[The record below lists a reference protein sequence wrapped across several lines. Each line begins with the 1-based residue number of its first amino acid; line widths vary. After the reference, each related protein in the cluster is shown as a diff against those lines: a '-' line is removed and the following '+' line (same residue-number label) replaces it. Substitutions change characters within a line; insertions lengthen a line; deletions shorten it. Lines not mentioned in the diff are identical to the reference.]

1 MNYAQIF
8 SQLEKEIEE
17 TGAEKEALEYVFLA
31 KKNWS
36 KTDFILK
43 QNESVPQKDYQL
55 LVEITNQLKDHYPAQ
70 YLVGKVDF
78 YDTCLQVDECVL
90 IPRPETEE
98 LVDLILKENLENDL
112 SVLDIGTGGGAIAIA
127 LAKKK
132 PSWSVSASDISQ
144 EALLLA
150 KENAKQNRV
159 EINFYLSNVFEAIDE
174 KFDIIVS
181 NPPYIAN
188 SDSDEVDKN
197 VFLYEPHNAL
207 FADNNGLAI
216 YDQIANESKNHL
228 KQNGKIYLEIGY
240 KQGALVKELFQA
252 SFPNK
257 TIRVLKDS
265 FGRDRMVVIADA

>member
-8 SQLEKEIEE
+8 SQLETEIEE
-17 TGAEKEALEYVFLA
+17 TGAEKEALEYVFLV

-55 LVEITNQLKDHYPAQ
+55 LLEITNQLKGHYPAQ
-70 YLVGKVDF
+70 YLVGEVDF
-78 YDTCLQVDECVL
+78 YDTCLQVDERVL

-112 SVLDIGTGGGAIAIA
+112 SVLDIGTGSGAIAIA

-144 EALLLA
+144 EALVLA

-159 EINFYLSNVFEAIDE
+159 KINFYLSNVFDAIDE
-174 KFDIIVS
+174 KFDIIIS

-197 VFLYEPHNAL
+197 VILYEPHNAL

-216 YDQIANESKNHL
+216 YEQIANESKNHL

-240 KQGALVKELFQA
+240 KQGELVKELFQA

-257 TIRVLKDS
+257 TTCILKDA
-265 FGRDRMVVIADA
+265 FGLDRMVVIADD